1 MLYETIC
8 RVSARSGSRPV
19 TEPAQKYHRDIES
32 TERYDEITGNLPEP
46 PHKLLQLRVWSVLV
60 VGQEASLANPAIA
73 APDGAG
79 I

>member
-8 RVSARSGSRPV
+8 RVSARSESRPV

-32 TERYDEITGNLPEP
+32 TERFEEITGNLPEP
-46 PHKLLQLRVWSVLV
+46 PHKLLQLRVWSVLDE
-60 VGQEASLANPAIA
+60 GQEASLANPAIA
-73 APDGAG
+73 APDCAG